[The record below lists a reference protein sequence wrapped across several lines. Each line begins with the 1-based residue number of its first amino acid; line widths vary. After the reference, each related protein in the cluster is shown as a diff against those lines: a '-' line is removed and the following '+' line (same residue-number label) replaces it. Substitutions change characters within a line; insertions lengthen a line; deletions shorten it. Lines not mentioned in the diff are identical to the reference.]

1 MIHRRERRTALWF
14 LVSSLVLSACSGSPT
29 VPARESASTE
39 ELKITSAG
47 VELAARLCL
56 PAGQP
61 PFPAAVAVH
70 GSGMVWGK
78 DLRGYCDALNPR
90 GIAVL
95 LYDKRG
101 VGDSGGNY
109 RTVSVENSIAQLN
122 ELADDAAAGFDYL
135 RTRPE
140 INPKRVGMIGQ
151 SQAGWIIPLAASK
164 RPDVAF
170 MVLISGPS
178 VSVGEEM
185 YYSALTRDAEWN
197 ARSLRDS
204 EYERRRKKEF
214 TGPYGYD
221 PEPVIRSV
229 RAPSLWILGGQDESI
244 PAYRCARVLSFAR
257 DGGRVPVSIKIH
269 RDGNHSLTDVKTGQQ
284 IPYWDDI
291 YRWLAERRIKPG
303 R

>member
-1 MIHRRERRTALWF
+1 MF
-14 LVSSLVLSACSGSPT
+14 LAFFLSACSSSLKT
-29 VPARESASTE
+29 PARELATNE
-39 ELKITSAG
+39 ELRITSAG
-47 VELAARLCL
+47 VELAATLCL
-56 PAGQP
+56 PAGEP

-78 DLRGYCDALNPR
+78 DLQGYCDALTPR

-101 VGDSGGNY
+101 VGNSGGSY
-109 RTVSVENSIAQLN
+109 RSVSVENSVAQLD
-122 ELADDAAAGFDYL
+122 ELAGDAAAAFDYL
-135 RTRPE
+135 RTRPD
-140 INPKRVGMIGQ
+140 INAKRVGLIGQ

-164 RPDVAF
+164 RSDVAF

-185 YYSALTRDAEWN
+185 YYSALTRDAQWN

-204 EYERRRKKEF
+204 DYEKKRQKEF
-214 TGPYGYD
+214 KGPYGYN
-221 PEPVIRSV
+221 PQAVLETM
-229 RAPSLWILGGQDESI
+229 RAPSLWILGGKDESI

-257 DGGRVPVSIKIH
+257 RGGEIPITIKVH
-269 RDGNHSLTDVKTGQQ
+269 RDGNHGLNDVNTGQQ

-291 YRWLAERRIKPG
+291 YKWLAERRIKPG

>member
-1 MIHRRERRTALWF
+1 MKRVILLCVYVAL
-14 LVSSLVLSACSGSPT
+14 LGACSGSGKE
-29 VPARESASTE
+29 PAREAATTE
-39 ELKITSAG
+39 ELKISSGG
-47 VELAARLCL
+47 VELAATLCL

-78 DLRGYCDALNPR
+78 DLRGYCEALNPR

-101 VGDSGGNY
+101 VGNSSGSY
-109 RTVSVENSIAQLN
+109 RTVSVENSIVQLN

-135 RTRPE
+135 RSRAD
-140 INPKRVGMIGQ
+140 IHPKRVGMIGQ

-164 RPDVAF
+164 RADVAF

-214 TGPYGYD
+214 SGPYGYD
-221 PEPVIRSV
+221 PQGVLETM
-229 RAPSLWILGGQDESI
+229 RAPSLWVLGGKDESI
-244 PAYRCARVLSFAR
+244 PGYRCARVLSFAR
-257 DGGRVPVSIKIH
+257 RGGEIPITIKIH
-269 RDGNHSLTDVKTGQQ
+269 ADGDHSLADVKTGQQ

-291 YRWLAERRIKPG
+291 YKWLAERRIKPG

>member
-1 MIHRRERRTALWF
+1 MCF
-14 LVSSLVLSACSGSPT
+14 LGAILLCAACSSTPT
-29 VPARESASTE
+29 QPARAEATTE
-39 ELKITSAG
+39 EVKIASGG
-47 VELAARLCL
+47 VELAATLCL

-70 GSGMVWGK
+70 GSWMVWGK

-101 VGDSGGNY
+101 VGNSGGSY
-109 RTVSVENSIAQLN
+109 RSVSVENSVAQLE

-135 RTRPE
+135 RTRSE

-164 RPDVAF
+164 RPEVAF

-185 YYSALTRDAEWN
+185 YYSALTRDAEFN

-204 EYERRRKKEF
+204 EYEKKRQREF
-214 TGPYGYD
+214 RGPYGYD
-221 PEPVIRSV
+221 PDAVLKSM
-229 RAPSLWILGGQDESI
+229 RAPSLWILGGADESI
-244 PAYRCARVLSFAR
+244 PGFRCARVLSYAR
-257 DGGRVPVSIKIH
+257 RGGEIPITIKIH
-269 RDGNHSLTDVKTGQQ
+269 RDGDHSLTDVKNGGQ

-291 YRWLAERRIKPG
+291 YKWLAERRIKPG